1 MLLGDDERA
10 APAMGRRGFLG
21 FAAAAVSAAV
31 PVASG
36 AVTSVAASVVTGGVV
51 TGVTAAPVLLGSGS
65 AEAAPLAGGVRRLSL
80 HNINTNERFDG
91 VYWADG
97 HYKPD
102 ALRKL
107 DVLLRDHRAKQ
118 VCRYDPRLFDLL
130 ARVHQSVGSDDP
142 FEVICGYRSRRTNAM
157 ARRRSRGV
165 AKESYHTRG
174 MAIDI
179 RLPDTQLRAISET
192 AKAMQGGGVGFYPR
206 SGFVHLDVGPVR
218 SW

>member
-10 APAMGRRGFLG
+10 APIMGRRGFLS
-21 FAAAAVSAAV
+21 FAAAALSAAAV
-31 PVASG
+31 P
-36 AVTSVAASVVTGGVV
+36 SVVTATV
-51 TGVTAAPVLLGSGS
+51 APVVLGASPV
-65 AEAAPLAGGVRRLSL
+65 EAAPLVGSVRRIAL
-80 HNINTNERFDG
+80 HNVNTRESFEG

-97 HYKPD
+97 NYKPD
-102 ALRKL
+102 ALKKL

-118 VCRYDPRLFDLL
+118 VCHYDPRLFDLL
-130 ARVHQSVGSDDP
+130 ARVHASVDSDAP
-142 FEVICGYRSRRTNAM
+142 FEVICGFRSRRTNAM

-179 RLPDTQLRAISET
+179 RLPDAQLRGISEV
-192 AKAMQGGGVGFYPR
+192 AKSMQVGGVGYYPR

-218 SW
+218 TW

>member
-10 APAMGRRGFLG
+10 APIMGRRGFLS
-21 FAAAAVSAAV
+21 FAAAALSAAAV
-31 PVASG
+31 P
-36 AVTSVAASVVTGGVV
+36 SVVTATV
-51 TGVTAAPVLLGSGS
+51 APVVLGASPV
-65 AEAAPLAGGVRRLSL
+65 EAAPLVGSVRRIAL
-80 HNINTNERFDG
+80 HNVNTRESFEG

-97 HYKPD
+97 NYKPD
-102 ALRKL
+102 ALKKL

-118 VCRYDPRLFDLL
+118 VCHYDPRLFDLL
-130 ARVHQSVGSDDP
+130 ARVHATVDSDAP
-142 FEVICGYRSRRTNAM
+142 FEVICGFRSRRTNAM

-179 RLPDTQLRAISET
+179 RLPDAQLRGISEV
-192 AKAMQGGGVGFYPR
+192 AKSMQVGGVGYYPR

-218 SW
+218 TW

>member
-10 APAMGRRGFLG
+10 APIMGRRGFLS
-21 FAAAAVSAAV
+21 FAAAALSAAAV
-31 PVASG
+31 P
-36 AVTSVAASVVTGGVV
+36 SVVTATV
-51 TGVTAAPVLLGSGS
+51 APVVLGASPV
-65 AEAAPLAGGVRRLSL
+65 EAAPLVGSVRRIAL
-80 HNINTNERFDG
+80 HNVNTRESFEG

-97 HYKPD
+97 NYKPD
-102 ALRKL
+102 ALKKL

-130 ARVHQSVGSDDP
+130 ARVHASVESDAP
-142 FEVICGYRSRRTNAM
+142 FEVICGFRSRRTNAM

-179 RLPDTQLRAISET
+179 RLPDAQLRGISEV
-192 AKAMQGGGVGFYPR
+192 AKSMQAGGVGYYPR

-218 SW
+218 TW

>member
-10 APAMGRRGFLG
+10 APAVGRRGFLG
-21 FAAAAVSAAV
+21 FAAAALSAAAV
-31 PVASG
+31 PTITG
-36 AVTSVAASVVTGGVV
+36 AATV
-51 TGVTAAPVLLGSGS
+51 APVLLGSS
-65 AEAAPLAGGVRRLSL
+65 PVEAAPLVGSVRRIAL
-80 HNINTNERFDG
+80 HNINTREQFDG

-97 HYKPD
+97 NYRPE
-102 ALRKL
+102 ALKKL

-118 VCRYDPRLFDLL
+118 VGRYDPRLFDLL
-130 ARVHQSVGSDDP
+130 ARVHATLGSDEP

-174 MAIDI
+174 MAIDV
-179 RLPDTQLRAISET
+179 RLHDTQLRAIAET
-192 AKAMQGGGVGFYPR
+192 AKSFHGGGVGFYPR

-218 SW
+218 TW

>member
-10 APAMGRRGFLG
+10 APHMGRRGFLS
-21 FAAAAVSAAV
+21 FAAAALSAAAV
-31 PVASG
+31 PSL
-36 AVTSVAASVVTGGVV
+36 VTA
-51 TGVTAAPVLLGSGS
+51 TAAPVLLGSSPVEASPLTGS
-65 AEAAPLAGGVRRLSL
+65 VRRLAL
-80 HNINTNERFDG
+80 HNVNTRESFDD

-97 HYKPD
+97 NYKPE
-102 ALRKL
+102 ALKRL

-130 ARVHQSVGSDDP
+130 ARVHASVESEAP

-179 RLPDTQLRAISET
+179 RLPDAQLRGISEL
-192 AKAMQGGGVGFYPR
+192 AKSLQAGGVGYYPR

-218 SW
+218 TW

>member
-10 APAMGRRGFLG
+10 APAMGRRGFLS
-21 FAAAAVSAAV
+21 FAAAALSAAAV
-31 PVASG
+31 P
-36 AVTSVAASVVTGGVV
+36 SVVTATV
-51 TGVTAAPVLLGSGS
+51 APVLLGASPV
-65 AEAAPLAGGVRRLSL
+65 EAAPLVGSVRRIAL
-80 HNINTNERFDG
+80 HNVNTRESFEG

-97 HYKPD
+97 NYKPD
-102 ALRKL
+102 ALKKL

-118 VCRYDPRLFDLL
+118 VCHYDPRLFDLL
-130 ARVHQSVGSDDP
+130 ARVHASVESDAP

-179 RLPDTQLRAISET
+179 RLPDAQLRGISEV
-192 AKAMQGGGVGFYPR
+192 AKSMQAGGVGYYPR

-218 SW
+218 TW

>member
-1 MLLGDDERA
+1 MLFGDDERA
-10 APAMGRRGFLG
+10 APVMGRRGFLG
-21 FAAAAVSAAV
+21 FAAAALSAAAV
-31 PVASG
+31 PV
-36 AVTSVAASVVTGGVV
+36 VTSVATV
-51 TGVTAAPVLLGSGS
+51 APVLLGSS
-65 AEAAPLAGGVRRLSL
+65 PVEAAPLAGGVRRIAL

-102 ALRKL
+102 ALKKL

-130 ARVHQSVGSDDP
+130 ARVHQTLDSEDP
-142 FEVICGYRSRRTNAM
+142 FEVICGFRSRRTNAM

-192 AKAMQGGGVGFYPR
+192 AKAMHGGGVGFYPR

>member
-1 MLLGDDERA
+1 MHLGDDERA
-10 APAMGRRGFLG
+10 APAIGRRGFLG
-21 FAAAAVSAAV
+21 FAVAAVSAAV
-31 PVASG
+31 PVAS
-36 AVTSVAASVVTGGVV
+36 ATI
-51 TGVTAAPVLLGSGS
+51 TGVATSLVTAPVLFGTGS
-65 AEAAPLAGGVRRLSL
+65 AEAAPLTGGVRRLTL

-192 AKAMQGGGVGFYPR
+192 ARTMQAGGVGFYPR

>member
-10 APAMGRRGFLG
+10 APGIGRRGFLG
-21 FAAAAVSAAV
+21 FAAAAFSAAAV
-31 PVASG
+31 PVATS
-36 AVTSVAASVVTGGVV
+36 AVTV
-51 TGVTAAPVLLGSGS
+51 APVLLGSS
-65 AEAAPLAGGVRRLSL
+65 PVEAALLVGSVRRIAL

-97 HYKPD
+97 AYKAD
-102 ALRKL
+102 ALKKL

-130 ARVHQSVGSDDP
+130 ARVHGTVDSDAP
-142 FEVICGYRSRRTNAM
+142 FEVICGFRSRRTNAM

-179 RLPDTQLRAISET
+179 RLPDAQLRGIAES

>member
-1 MLLGDDERA
+1 
-10 APAMGRRGFLG
+10 MGRRGFLS
-21 FAAAAVSAAV
+21 FAAAALSAAAV
-31 PVASG
+31 P
-36 AVTSVAASVVTGGVV
+36 SVVTATV
-51 TGVTAAPVLLGSGS
+51 APVVLGASPV
-65 AEAAPLAGGVRRLSL
+65 EAAPLVGSVRRIAL
-80 HNINTNERFDG
+80 HNVNTRESFEG

-97 HYKPD
+97 NYKPD
-102 ALRKL
+102 ALKKL

-118 VCRYDPRLFDLL
+118 VCHYDPRLFDLL
-130 ARVHQSVGSDDP
+130 ARVHASVESDAP

-179 RLPDTQLRAISET
+179 RLPDAQLRGISEV
-192 AKAMQGGGVGFYPR
+192 AKSMQAGGVGYYPR

-218 SW
+218 TW

>member
-10 APAMGRRGFLG
+10 APIMGRRGFLS
-21 FAAAAVSAAV
+21 FAAAALSAAAV
-31 PVASG
+31 P
-36 AVTSVAASVVTGGVV
+36 SVVTATV
-51 TGVTAAPVLLGSGS
+51 APVVLGASPV
-65 AEAAPLAGGVRRLSL
+65 EAAPLVGSVRRIAL
-80 HNINTNERFDG
+80 HNVNTRESFEG

-97 HYKPD
+97 NYKPD
-102 ALRKL
+102 ALKKL

-118 VCRYDPRLFDLL
+118 VCHYDPRLFDLL
-130 ARVHQSVGSDDP
+130 ARVHASVDSDAP
-142 FEVICGYRSRRTNAM
+142 FEVICGFRSRRTNAM

-179 RLPDTQLRAISET
+179 RLPDAQLRGISEV
-192 AKAMQGGGVGFYPR
+192 AKSMQAGGVGYYPR

-218 SW
+218 TW

>member
-1 MLLGDDERA
+1 MLLGDNERA
-10 APAMGRRGFLG
+10 APTMGRRGFLG
-21 FAAAAVSAAV
+21 FAAATFSAAV
-31 PVASG
+31 VPTIAGVA
-36 AVTSVAASVVTGGVV
+36 TT
-51 TGVTAAPVLLGSGS
+51 APVLLAASPV
-65 AEAAPLAGGVRRLSL
+65 EAAPLVGSVRRIAL
-80 HNINTNERFDG
+80 HNINTRESFEG

-97 HYKPD
+97 NYKPE
-102 ALRKL
+102 ALKKL

-130 ARVHQSVGSDDP
+130 ARVHSTLGSDEP
-142 FEVICGYRSRRTNAM
+142 FDVICGFRSRRTNAM

-165 AKESYHTRG
+165 AKESYHTQG

-179 RLPDTQLRAISET
+179 RLPDTELRGIAET
-192 AKAMQGGGVGFYPR
+192 AKAMHSGGVGFYPR

>member
-1 MLLGDDERA
+1 MLQGDDERA
-10 APAMGRRGFLG
+10 APAMGRRGFLS
-21 FAAAAVSAAV
+21 FAAAALSAAAL
-31 PVASG
+31 PAI
-36 AVTSVAASVVTGGVV
+36 
-51 TGVTAAPVLLGSGS
+51 TGVATVAPVLLGSS
-65 AEAAPLAGGVRRLSL
+65 PVEAAPLVGSVRRLSL
-80 HNINTNERFDG
+80 HNINTRESFDG

-97 HYKPD
+97 NYKPE

-130 ARVHQSVGSDDP
+130 ARVHSTLDSDEP
-142 FEVICGYRSRRTNAM
+142 FDVICGFRSHRTNAM

-179 RLPDTQLRAISET
+179 RLPDTQLRAIAET
-192 AKAMQGGGVGFYPR
+192 AKSMHGGGVGLYPR

-218 SW
+218 TW

>member
-10 APAMGRRGFLG
+10 APVMGRRGFLG
-21 FAAAAVSAAV
+21 FAAAALSAVTV
-31 PVASG
+31 PVVSG
-36 AVTSVAASVVTGGVV
+36 VATV
-51 TGVTAAPVLLGSGS
+51 APTLLGASPVQ
-65 AEAAPLAGGVRRLSL
+65 AAPLTGGVRRIAL

-97 HYKPD
+97 NYRPD
-102 ALRKL
+102 ALKKL

-130 ARVHQSVGSDDP
+130 ARVHATLDSDDP
-142 FEVICGYRSRRTNAM
+142 FEVICGFRSRRTNAM

-179 RLPDTQLRAISET
+179 RLPDTQLRAIAET
-192 AKAMQGGGVGFYPR
+192 AKGMHGGGVGFYPR

>member
-10 APAMGRRGFLG
+10 APAMGRRGFLS
-21 FAAAAVSAAV
+21 FAAAALSAAAV
-31 PVASG
+31 P
-36 AVTSVAASVVTGGVV
+36 SVVTATV
-51 TGVTAAPVLLGSGS
+51 APVLLGASP
-65 AEAAPLAGGVRRLSL
+65 AEAAPLVGSVRRIAL
-80 HNINTNERFDG
+80 HNVNTRESFEG

-97 HYKPD
+97 NYKPD
-102 ALRKL
+102 ALKKL

-118 VCRYDPRLFDLL
+118 VCHYDPRLFDLL
-130 ARVHQSVGSDDP
+130 ARVHASVESDAP

-179 RLPDTQLRAISET
+179 RLPDAQLRGISEV
-192 AKAMQGGGVGFYPR
+192 AKSMQAGGVGYYPR

-218 SW
+218 TW

>member
-1 MLLGDDERA
+1 MHLGDDERA
-10 APAMGRRGFLG
+10 APVMGRRGFLG
-21 FAAAAVSAAV
+21 FAAAALSAAV
-31 PVASG
+31 P
-36 AVTSVAASVVTGGVV
+36 AVSGVV
-51 TGVTAAPVLLGSGS
+51 SVAPVLMGASP
-65 AEAAPLAGGVRRLSL
+65 ADAAPLAGGVRRLSL

-97 HYKPD
+97 QYRAD

-118 VCRYDPRLFDLL
+118 VCRFDPRLFDLL

-165 AKESYHTRG
+165 AKESYHVRG

-179 RLPDTQLRAISET
+179 RLLDTELRAISQA
-192 AKAMQGGGVGFYPR
+192 AKGMQSGGVGFYPR

>member
-21 FAAAAVSAAV
+21 FAAAALSAAV
-31 PVASG
+31 PV
-36 AVTSVAASVVTGGVV
+36 VTGA
-51 TGVTAAPVLLGSGS
+51 VTAAPVLLGSS
-65 AEAAPLAGGVRRLSL
+65 AAEAAPLAGPIRRIAL
-80 HNINTNERFDG
+80 HNINTNDRFDG

-97 HYKPD
+97 NYKAD

-142 FEVICGYRSRRTNAM
+142 FEVICGFRSRRTNAM

-179 RLPDTQLRAISET
+179 RLPDAQLRGIAET
-192 AKAMQGGGVGFYPR
+192 AKAMHVGGVGYYPR

>member
-1 MLLGDDERA
+1 MLLGEDERA
-10 APAMGRRGFLG
+10 APNMGRRGFLS
-21 FAAAAVSAAV
+21 FAASALTVAAV
-31 PVASG
+31 PSIVGVA
-36 AVTSVAASVVTGGVV
+36 TVA
-51 TGVTAAPVLLGSGS
+51 PIMLGSSS
-65 AEAAPLAGGVRRLSL
+65 AEAAPLAGSVRRIAL
-80 HNINTNERFDG
+80 HNINTQESFDG
-91 VYWADG
+91 IYWADG
-97 HYKPD
+97 NYKPD
-102 ALRKL
+102 ALKKL

-130 ARVHQSVGSDDP
+130 ARVHGTLNSDEP
-142 FEVICGYRSRRTNAM
+142 FEVICGFRSRRTNAM

-179 RLPDTQLRAISET
+179 RLPDTQLRAIAET

-218 SW
+218 TW

>member
-1 MLLGDDERA
+1 MHLGDDERA
-10 APAMGRRGFLG
+10 APMIGRRGFLG
-21 FAAAAVSAAV
+21 FAAAAVSAAI
-31 PVASG
+31 PAASG
-36 AVTSVAASVVTGGVV
+36 MMTGVATSVVTGVA
-51 TGVTAAPVLLGSGS
+51 TAPVLLGSGA
-65 AEAAPLAGGVRRLSL
+65 AEAAPLAGGVRRLTL
-80 HNINTNERFDG
+80 HNINTQERFEG

-97 HYKPD
+97 HYKPE

-192 AKAMQGGGVGFYPR
+192 AKAMQVGGVGYYPR

-218 SW
+218 TW